1 MIESAKLLVQIASTE
16 YLRGSSQN
24 NLAEAVK
31 YYEHAL
37 LVLDQIEGNTQDC
50 DGFVK
55 WLETAK
61 VRVSLGQIYKQMQD
75 RVSAFDHFQ
84 KAAECIS
91 RQ

>member
-1 MIESAKLLVQIASTE
+1 
-16 YLRGSSQN
+16 
-24 NLAEAVK
+24 VK

-37 LVLDQIEGNTQDC
+37 LVLGQIEGQNC
-50 DGFVK
+50 DGFIK

-61 VRVSLGQIYKQMQD
+61 VRVSLGQIYKQMKD

-91 RQ
+91 RQQSSEDLMETWQSLLEEALEEMRILKE